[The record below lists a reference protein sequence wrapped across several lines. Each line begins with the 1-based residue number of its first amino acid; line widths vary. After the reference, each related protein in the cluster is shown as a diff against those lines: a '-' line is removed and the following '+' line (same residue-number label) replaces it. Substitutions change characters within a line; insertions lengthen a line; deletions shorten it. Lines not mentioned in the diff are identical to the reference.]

1 MSRAGPVTQAL
12 QRAVDQGA
20 FPGAVLYVRCQGHV
34 VYHRGVG
41 SMGRG
46 SFDRPVQPE
55 TVYDLASL
63 TKPLATA
70 TAILWL
76 IQEGTLHLD
85 QPVSHWLTEWA
96 SSAYRTTTVR
106 QLLCHGAGLP
116 AYRPYY
122 QTLARRAFP
131 PGTEAERLQ
140 RIEHVLRLM
149 ADEPAAYQ
157 AEERSLYSDLGYM
170 ALGVLVERCGGV
182 SLGEYCR
189 RHVYVPLHA
198 KPLWFIDQ
206 SGQAVGHG
214 HERENVAPTE
224 DDPWRGRV
232 VHNQVHDANAFA
244 LGGVTGHAGLFGTA
258 SAVAAVSGAWLQA
271 ARGQESFFP
280 AGLVRE
286 FVGAN
291 QRPNSSW
298 RLGWDSPSR
307 PSSSGSYFSLQSFGH
322 LGYSGTSIWIDPA
335 HEVEVILLTNRVHP
349 TRANTRI
356 TTFRP
361 VLHDVVWETFVN
373 ATRPPRRSRK
383 GEGRK

>member
-1 MSRAGPVTQAL
+1 MSRADPVTQAL
-12 QRAVDQGA
+12 QRAVDQGT
-20 FPGAVLYVRCQGHV
+20 FPGAVLYVRCQGRV
-34 VYHRGVG
+34 VYHRGIGSVG
-41 SMGRG
+41 HG

-55 TVYDLASL
+55 TAYDLASL

-70 TAILWL
+70 TAILCL
-76 IQEGTLHLD
+76 IREGRLHLD
-85 QPVSHWLTEWA
+85 QPASHWLTEWA
-96 SSAYRTTTVR
+96 SSAYRSTTVR
-106 QLLCHGAGLP
+106 QLLRHGAGLP

-122 QTLARRAFP
+122 QTLSPRAFP

-140 RIEHVLRLM
+140 RIENVLRLM

-157 AEERSLYSDLGYM
+157 ADARSLYSDLGFM
-170 ALGVLVERCGGV
+170 ALGVLVERCVGS

-189 RHVYVPLHA
+189 QHVYVPLHA

-214 HERENVAPTE
+214 HEMENVAPTE
-224 DDPWRGRV
+224 DDPWRGHV
-232 VHNQVHDANAFA
+232 VHKHVHDENAFA

-258 SAVAAVSGAWLQA
+258 SAVAALSGAWLQA

-286 FVGAN
+286 FVGAK
-291 QRPNSSW
+291 QLPNSSW
-298 RLGWDSPSR
+298 RLGWDSPSS

-322 LGYSGTSIWIDPA
+322 LGYSGTSVWIDPA

-349 TRANTRI
+349 TRANKRI

-361 VLHDVVWETFVN
+361 ILHDVVWETFVN
-373 ATRPPRRSRK
+373 AARPPCRSGQ